1 MLFLKGIGS
10 IPILGNKKLKIYMY
24 SCNCFENFFAI
35 LSHIL
40 FILNYFFTPEMCL
53 CDAAEHWQMGIQDPA
68 TPVMEGMI
76 YFHNYLNFYIIAI
89 GVAVFWLIDHVVDNF
104 DHTKNPVA
112 QKFTHASV
120 LEIVWTLLPA
130 IILVF
135 IAIPSFALLYSL
147 DEVIDPTITL
157 KVIGHQWYWSYE
169 YSDYGNGGNHVGAKA
184 ISFDSYMNATDDL
197 NRGGFRLLETDNR
210 VALPIKTHVRLLITA
225 ADVLHSWAVPSFGI
239 KVDACPGRLSQAS
252 LYIKRVGVY
261 YGQCS
266 EICGVNHG
274 FMPIVVRGVTHENYK
289 RWLSWHMFGDLNH
302 AHVFRFGTIVEVI

>member
-1 MLFLKGIGS
+1 
-10 IPILGNKKLKIYMY
+10 LKIYMY

-157 KVIGHQWYWSYE
+157 KVIGHQWYWSYDILIME
-169 YSDYGNGGNHVGAKA
+169 TEETTSEPK
-184 ISFDSYMNATDDL
+184 
-197 NRGGFRLLETDNR
+197 LL
-210 VALPIKTHVRLLITA
+210 ALILIWTQ
-225 ADVLHSWAVPSFGI
+225 LMI
-239 KVDACPGRLSQAS
+239 
-252 LYIKRVGVY
+252 
-261 YGQCS
+261 
-266 EICGVNHG
+266 
-274 FMPIVVRGVTHENYK
+274 
-289 RWLSWHMFGDLNH
+289 
-302 AHVFRFGTIVEVI
+302 